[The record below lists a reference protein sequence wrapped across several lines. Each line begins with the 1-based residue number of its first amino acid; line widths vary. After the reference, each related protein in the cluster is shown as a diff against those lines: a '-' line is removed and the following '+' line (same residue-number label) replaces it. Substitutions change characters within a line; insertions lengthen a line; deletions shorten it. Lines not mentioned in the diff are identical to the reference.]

1 MRDKHK
7 FKLKKL
13 EQISDDVFSVSIDNE
28 HEDLIVS
35 LSGLKT
41 ARPKKPRLQQ
51 MYKFLIDCIEEYL
64 TGKEKPEKEES
75 HESKT
80 DFRERASKDQN

>member
-1 MRDKHK
+1 MKEKHK

-28 HEDLIVS
+28 HLIVS

-51 MYKFLIDCIEEYL
+51 MYKFLINCIKEHL
-64 TGKEKPEKEES
+64 TGKEKPKKEES

-80 DFRERASKDQN
+80 DFRERAPKDQN